1 MDEVLYKDGITQ
13 INPWTNSFI
22 GLNENFLTAPQ
33 IRSDIECNG
42 QIKSPT
48 KLSLNELNK
57 LSMVDDFFVPLVS
70 NTGKDDDAIYLQHAT
85 FSDKARHFVM
95 GYRLNEPF
103 NETFS
108 EKFIKPI

>member
-1 MDEVLYKDGITQ
+1 MDEVTEVNGITQ

-22 GLNENFLTAPQ
+22 GLNDNLLTGPQ

-57 LSMVDDFFVPLVS
+57 LSMIDDFFLLLATNS
-70 NTGKDDDAIYLQHAT
+70 GRDDDAIYLQHAT

-95 GYRLNEPF
+95 GYRF
-103 NETFS
+103 NLQFDEKFS
-108 EKFIKPI
+108 NKFIKPI

>member
-1 MDEVLYKDGITQ
+1 MDEVVYKNNIAQ

-57 LSMVDDFFVPLVS
+57 LSMIDDFFVPLATNS
-70 NTGKDDDAIYLQHAT
+70 GKDDDALYLQHAT